1 MPVPKILPEK
11 SWKRPPS
18 ITTSELPGW
27 KAHRMENQMRP
38 HQPASLGAAAARPLR
53 QSVQLNWAP
62 LNTLGVLLLLLGV
75 AGFLVALIIG
85 RGQRVWEIWLINFLF
100 FNGIAQGGVVC
111 SAAFYL
117 TQARWAGSTHYRMA
131 EAFSGYLMIGFV
143 LFWGIFVGRLSIF
156 PWILHPSPKQ
166 QLWLNV
172 PFLFARDGISLL
184 IITIVS
190 VWFVSLSRRPD
201 AHAWASRFADIE
213 MPPAAIR
220 RLAPVVAILYCA
232 IYSLLAFDLIMSL
245 SPKWHSTLFGWWY
258 FATDFWSAAVAMAFM
273 AVMFRRRFGPET
285 SATSPAVLHDLGKMV
300 FAFSIFWM
308 YTGFAQYLVIWY
320 GDIPVETFFIVVRFW
335 HHPWQLLSWSAPIL
349 IWVIPFLVLL
359 GVRPKRTP
367 AILGTVALLGLIGVW
382 ILNFILVV
390 PSLSPNRLPFGW
402 IEVTITAGFLG
413 IFLLCAIPGLKR
425 VATAAFEPVAPELT
439 GME

>member
-1 MPVPKILPEK
+1 LSRGQKTNWI
-11 SWKRPPS
+11 
-18 ITTSELPGW
+18 
-27 KAHRMENQMRP
+27 ADRMEKQISS

-53 QSVQLNWAP
+53 EPVQLNWAP
-62 LNTLGVLLLLLGV
+62 LNTLGIVLALIGIVGLI
-75 AGFLVALIIG
+75 VALIIG
-85 RGQRVWEIWLINFLF
+85 RSQRVWQIWLVNFLF
-100 FNGIAQGGVVC
+100 FNGIAQGGIVC

-131 EAFSGYLMIGFV
+131 EAFSLYLAIGFI
-143 LFWGIFVGRLSIF
+143 LFWGVYIGRLSIF

-172 PFLFARDGISLL
+172 PFLFVRDGVSLL
-184 IITIVS
+184 IMTVIS
-190 VWFVSLSRRPD
+190 LWFVSLSRRPE
-201 AHAWASRFADIE
+201 AHAWASRFGDID

-220 RLAPVVAILYCA
+220 RLAPIVAILYCF
-232 IYSLLAFDLIMSL
+232 IYSLLSFDLIMSL

-258 FATDFWSAAVAMAFM
+258 FATDFWSATVAMGFM
-273 AVMFRRRFGPET
+273 AVRFRRRFGPDT
-285 SATSPAVLHDLGKMV
+285 SATAPGVLHDIGKMI

-320 GDIPVETFFIVVRFW
+320 GDIPAETFFIVQRFW
-335 HHPWQLLSWSAPIL
+335 HAPWTFLSWSTPIL

-367 AILGTVALLGLIGVW
+367 GILGTVSLLGLIGVW

-390 PSLSPNRLPFGW
+390 PSLSPDNLFFGW
-402 IEVTITAGFLG
+402 IELTITAGFLG

-425 VATAAFEPVAPELT
+425 VAAAAFEPVSPEL
-439 GME
+439 EPRLE